1 MKYKP
6 GQIDWSKPE
15 DEQTDPIEQAE
26 SQQPKT
32 RHNKCQP
39 WHELHRKAIDK
50 TDPKLYPNL
59 YETKGKKGKISLA
72 PFESLLSDAEQALNL
87 NKDYFKNISHVYN
100 LAFYRGMMD
109 IQYQF
114 VVKKGHKPSTIM
126 SDFLREN
133 ERESEVENE
142 ILRALEY
149 ISREIDKVKKKLI
162 STENY
167 LKKEKSLIKKFED
180 NGLGERLR
188 AAIDQ
193 LFADGE
199 ETKSSHRIS
208 AARSRAK
215 AKEANIKVLD

>member
-15 DEQTDPIEQAE
+15 DEQTDHAEQLE
-26 SQQPKT
+26 TQQPKT

-72 PFESLLSDAEQALNL
+72 PFESLLSDAEQILNL
-87 NKDYFKNISHVYN
+87 NKHYFKNISHVYN

-109 IQYQF
+109 LQYQF
-114 VVKKGHKPSTIM
+114 VVKKGQKAATIM

-133 ERESEVENE
+133 EREAEIENE
-142 ILRALEY
+142 ISRALGY
-149 ISREIDKVKKKLI
+149 ISGEVDKVKKKLI

-167 LKKEKSLIKKFED
+167 LKKEKNLLKRFQE
-180 NGLGERLR
+180 NGLGERL
-188 AAIDQ
+188 ASAIDQ
-193 LFADGE
+193 LFTDGE
-199 ETKSSHRIS
+199 EAKSSHRIS